1 MTKRPTLTLRGK
13 KKYLRA
19 KNTAAAT
26 KLDPHLTQAVPD
38 GVAPQSW
45 QLTGA
50 AITGLGHWRKQM
62 PCQDAVHWRTQPRP
76 VLVLS
81 DGAGSSPVSERGAA
95 TLTAGIARLL
105 RSMED
110 LLIPWLDQAQAAAQL
125 QAPTQ
130 QWSQRILLHAQGLLK
145 DLADSE
151 RRSVRDV
158 RATLLMVVV
167 GQHHSFWW
175 QVGDGAI
182 VVQEAQALR
191 TLSQPSQSKGEF
203 ANQTC
208 FVDAATTADIQHGL
222 LPTQSILGWAL
233 MSDGGAE
240 KLVSY
245 DGKQVAGRLGQW
257 FAETAAQTMQADK
270 LALAYHEPHMWERT
284 TLDDR
289 AIVLAARQQPQAGVS
304 QSPPPNLGTTRA

>member
-1 MTKRPTLTLRGK
+1 MIESTSIKR
-13 KKYLRA
+13 
-19 KNTAAAT
+19 
-26 KLDPHLTQAVPD
+26 
-38 GVAPQSW
+38 
-45 QLTGA
+45 
-50 AITGLGHWRKQM
+50 
-62 PCQDAVHWRTQPRP
+62 
-76 VLVLS
+76 LVM
-81 DGAGSSPVSERGAA
+81 
-95 TLTAGIARLL
+95 RL
-105 RSMED
+105 
-110 LLIPWLDQAQAAAQL
+110 
-125 QAPTQ
+125 
-130 QWSQRILLHAQGLLK
+130 
-145 DLADSE
+145 
-151 RRSVRDV
+151 
-158 RATLLMVVV
+158 LLMVVV

-289 AIVLAARQQPQAGVS
+289 AIVLAARHYLMRLAT
-304 QSPPPNLGTTRA
+304 PPPCRFDVVSVEGDEPVTVHWLQAAFDAA